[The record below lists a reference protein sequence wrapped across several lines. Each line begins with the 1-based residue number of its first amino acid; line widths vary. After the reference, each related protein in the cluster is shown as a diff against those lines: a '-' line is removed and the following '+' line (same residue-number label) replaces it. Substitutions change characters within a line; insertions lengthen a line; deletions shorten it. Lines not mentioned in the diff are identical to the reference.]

1 MTHFEI
7 RKLQKKIDVFNEKY
21 FRTNQDIQLI
31 ARIRGNDIFID
42 KSENGVVKFYN
53 RLKFSESQN
62 RWDIH
67 FFNFQENCFKNIN
80 PDSQGIKL
88 IDGSLD
94 GALGFCEYAY
104 RNNLD
109 FPELSAAHSNHYKQ
123 LKKKEVKEP

>member
-31 ARIRGNDIFID
+31 ARISGNDIFID

-53 RLKFSESQN
+53 RLKFSENQN

-94 GALGFCEYAY
+94 GALDFCEFAY
-104 RNNLD
+104 RSNLD
-109 FPELSAAHSNHYKQ
+109 FMI
-123 LKKKEVKEP
+123 